1 MSQILF
7 ESPRGRVPRWR
18 VTCHPFG
25 GCDPWLVAF
34 EKWGRTT
41 KVVDKI
47 ARWTGSS
54 WDPSRWV
61 PDQKVPRDVMR
72 SVIGELL
79 RLEVQRGQY

>member
-7 ESPRGRVPRWR
+7 ESPRGRVPRWV
-18 VTCHPFG
+18 VTLHPYG
-25 GCDPWLVAF
+25 TCDPWLVAF

-54 WDPSRWV
+54 WDQSRWV
-61 PDQKVPRDVMR
+61 PNGVPRDVMR
-72 SVIGELL
+72 QVVGELVL
-79 RLEVQRGQY
+79 HTSR